1 MTELLQ
7 LEKEVKKCKR
17 VASEW
22 AMQLH
27 DLAEE
32 RLPTGFEE
40 LPQLAAATYEACQRW
55 QQAVDALKAAQ
66 R

>member
-7 LEKEVKKCKR
+7 LEKEVKKRKR
-17 VASEW
+17 MASEW

-32 RLPTGFEE
+32 RLPAGFEE
-40 LPQLAAATYEACQRW
+40 LPQLAEATYKACQEW
-55 QQAVDALKAAQ
+55 QRAVKALKAAQ